1 MSALLYTFMDI
12 FNNEFQVEE
21 ETVQLKKIVIPIIQR
36 DYAQGRKNSDIN
48 RVRERFWTPYTW
60 QSLINL

>member
-21 ETVQLKKIVIPIIQR
+21 ETVQLKNSYPNNSGIMHKDV
-36 DYAQGRKNSDIN
+36 NSDIN
-48 RVRERFWTPYTW
+48 RVRERFLD
-60 QSLINL
+60 SLHLAVTDKP